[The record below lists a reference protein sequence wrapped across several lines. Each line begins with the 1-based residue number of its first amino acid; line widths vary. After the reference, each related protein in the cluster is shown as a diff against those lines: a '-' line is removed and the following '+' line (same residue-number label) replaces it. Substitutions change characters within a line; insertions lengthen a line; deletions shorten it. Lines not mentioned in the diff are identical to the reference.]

1 MSKGRAVVYEVR
13 DRNGLIS
20 LKGTFDLAVHVKDFE
35 NFEKMILSY
44 DSYSPDGSLH
54 AEIIMIMPE
63 VTPLWK
69 VEYDNK
75 IETRY
80 NNVVQTNG
88 ELVEIL

>member
-1 MSKGRAVVYEVR
+1 
-13 DRNGLIS
+13 
-20 LKGTFDLAVHVKDFE
+20 
-35 NFEKMILSY
+35 
-44 DSYSPDGSLH
+44 
-54 AEIIMIMPE
+54 MIMPE